1 LNQGNATSKG
11 SSLGDTSLESLEQ
24 LLNSKGSRPN
34 SKIKQPGSS
43 QSKEQTLEE
52 VLAPLRGA
60 EAKEG
65 TPQSTT
71 PRTLQQQLDQAYRDA
86 KIPQQKSPAE
96 LRKQKRREYMAKVGK
111 RNDSSFFA
119 SIGALVLIPP
129 LAILGFAIATGYID
143 IFNP

>member
-1 LNQGNATSKG
+1 MMGWQACFQSFLVQQLLQHCALP
-11 SSLGDTSLESLEQ
+11 SSLHIVVRKDTANILHV
-24 LLNSKGSRPN
+24 
-34 SKIKQPGSS
+34 SS
-43 QSKEQTLEE
+43 
-52 VLAPLRGA
+52 A
-60 EAKEG
+60 
-65 TPQSTT
+65 QSTT
-71 PRTLQQQLDQAYRDA
+71 PRSLQQQLDQAYRDA
-86 KIPQQKSPAE
+86 KLPQQKSPAE